1 MTRTSLVAL
10 TVLFV
15 STTASSS
22 AGVGA
27 LPTKADIHFVNTS
40 VGWVSAGGAVFGT
53 TSGGRSWERQLAPSG
68 VRALDAVDARHAW
81 ALTPSS
87 LLATQD
93 GGRSWTRHQSPVAL
107 TAIDFV
113 DANTGWAV
121 GRRGSLFAT
130 DDGGASWRGV
140 QSPASIDAICLA
152 GPTRAF
158 AARRGT
164 LFSTT
169 DGGGTWRRVLRAP
182 SAGQLWWPALECNG
196 GGAWALFRGGVAAGS
211 QGYAA
216 YAAPDGAHW
225 RLVLGQFVSGRVPIL
240 APYPG
245 PFSAVSPSRAFF
257 VGFCPAC
264 DRGTSIVARTP
275 DGGLHWRRSKPRL
288 DGFWPEAASF
298 VDRRN
303 GFLATVD
310 QRSARVV
317 VWKTRD
323 AGRSWSRVLRVRQ

>member
-1 MTRTSLVAL
+1 MRSSLVAL
-10 TVLFV
+10 TVLFM
-15 STTASSS
+15 STAASSS
-22 AGVGA
+22 AGVRA
-27 LPTKADIHFVNTS
+27 LPPNADIHFVNAS

-53 TSGGRSWERQLAPSG
+53 TSGGRSWERQLVPSG

-93 GGRSWTRHQSPVAL
+93 GGRSWTRHRLPVAV
-107 TAIDFV
+107 TVIDFV

-140 QSPASIDAICLA
+140 RAPASIDAICLA
-152 GPTRAF
+152 APTRAF
-158 AARRGT
+158 AARRGSV
-164 LFSTT
+164 FSTT

-182 SAGQLWWPALECNG
+182 SAGQHWWPALQCNG
-196 GGAWALFRGGVAAGS
+196 GGAWALFRDGVAAGS

-216 YAAPDGAHW
+216 YAAPDGVHW
-225 RLVLGQFVSGRVPIL
+225 RLVLGQFLSRRVPRL
-240 APYPG
+240 DAYPG

-264 DRGTSIVARTP
+264 DRGMSIVARTR
-275 DGGLHWRRSKPRL
+275 DGGLHWRRSKRGL
-288 DGFWPEAASF
+288 DGFWPSAASF
-298 VDRRN
+298 VDRRS
-303 GFLATVD
+303 GFLATQD
-310 QRSARVV
+310 QRSSRAV

-323 AGRSWSRVLRVRQ
+323 AGRSWSRVLGFRR